1 MISTPYLKGFNLDG
15 GTLYVFPSVSR
26 DLTKTF
32 VSNDY
37 EFKFSHFACL
47 NIPNVY
53 VGKYSSGLANNKPT
67 NASVDDCYFA
77 TDENKVYRYTSEGW
91 KEDNTN
97 NRNGLYLSSLAPSG
111 WEVTNGQLSKAITEN
126 LQNYVMNFET
136 AILNGDGDNDAYDN
150 DILTTVSEKV
160 FFNWLQKV
168 GAIKFDDNDGI
179 EDYSSYS
186 DRTVQY
192 IGNIDIM
199 NTVEV
204 DDDAFEELYIHIP
217 STVGA
222 STKIYFRKGELTDNK
237 NYLNKNYTLGGNGET
252 LVGRSADD
260 VNPYDSTISVE
271 PFVENDNGVNIYK
284 GDVGHT
290 IDFRDSSYLDGIND
304 MNSKS
309 LEDFEFNAV
318 LIYYDLYQKTS
329 QQNVRRIATNLYGVL
344 FLDNVQTES
353 GVNYMQRYLKKKETV
368 YGSGNSY
375 VLKVDLKIK
384 TIGDMNVTEY
394 VRLVDPTD
402 TSGFALYNKAL
413 TQLQNCVDFFYTQKK
428 DIIDLSSRVAT
439 LENLLIGIESI
450 ESLKKD
456 IKKLY
461 DLYDGNMGVDTAT
474 LLGLIDS
481 NSKKLNTIMNGG
493 KDLKLQYDTDVL
505 QPGHGI
511 GMVKTMNKVV
521 ISSED
526 KYAINTVIDGRY
538 DNDVEINESHPIT
551 TTDAI
556 KICDIKLRPGE
567 NFAVI
572 YINDE
577 GNSETDLN
585 INIDDSEYNWKVGQ
599 SLKIYFVCEEGSLV
613 FADDNLNGVII
624 KPTAN
629 TTLSVPGY
637 KIEGNDLI
645 EVVCIGDDKFIYL
658 IK

>member
-1 MISTPYLKGFNLDG
+1 
-15 GTLYVFPSVSR
+15 
-26 DLTKTF
+26 
-32 VSNDY
+32 
-37 EFKFSHFACL
+37 
-47 NIPNVY
+47 
-53 VGKYSSGLANNKPT
+53 
-67 NASVDDCYFA
+67 
-77 TDENKVYRYTSEGW
+77 
-91 KEDNTN
+91 
-97 NRNGLYLSSLAPSG
+97 
-111 WEVTNGQLSKAITEN
+111 
-126 LQNYVMNFET
+126 MNFEA

-179 EDYSSYS
+179 EDYSTYA

-252 LVGRSADD
+252 LIGRNRDD
-260 VNPYDSTISVE
+260 VNPYDASISVE

-375 VLKVDLKIK
+375 VLKIDLKIK

-428 DIIDLSSRVAT
+428 DIIDLSARVST
-439 LENLLIGIESI
+439 LENLLIGIESV

-511 GMVKTMNKVV
+511 GMVKTMNKVI

-551 TTDAI
+551 TTDSI
-556 KICDIKLRPGE
+556 KICNIKLRPGE

-585 INIDDSEYNWKVGQ
+585 INIDDSEYNWEIGQ
-599 SLKIYFVCEEGSLV
+599 SLKLYFVCEEGSLV

-624 KPTAN
+624 KPTTN

-637 KIEGNDLI
+637 KVEGNDLI
-645 EVVCIGDDKFIYL
+645 EVVCIGEDKFIYL